1 MVAHDSGG
9 IRIQTIDED
18 LSHFVKEMSELDNTL
33 TVIFADHGNAYTDF
47 VYRET
52 DGRYEMFHPSM
63 FMVIPKG
70 VKDYIGDEEMRN
82 LRQNQMRLFTL
93 VDFNKMLLYFA
104 RKYVDPPSDKNLNRG
119 LAEIIPNNRSC
130 DELPLVMPNL
140 CICQNFHSEVKND
153 SSLLG
158 YLEFAVGQ
166 LNNMITNSSSS
177 YACKRLVPLWFE
189 NVRKKKDGEFV
200 LTNFDIFISP
210 GLGSSNNIEI
220 VNVVI
225 KSIESESVK
234 NFAMELVGWDRISK
248 FGSYRKC
255 SDADLEFRLC
265 VCDLKN
271 LIEGQKFQSLYNNS
285 RTSSEFS
292 LLPYVAEEKVMVLKD
307 SRLLLIT
314 RTLKELDDDKTLLLV
329 SVTFEVVSV
338 STQGYFV
345 EVDINSVSNLKP
357 TVNSTCHGNVRN
369 ASVTYLCTYSRIRA
383 ERKASFTYS
392 ANFKEIST

>member
-18 LSHFVKEMSELDNTL
+18 LSHFVKEMSELNNTL

-104 RKYVDPPSDKNLNRG
+104 RKYADPPSDKNLNRG

-200 LTNFDIFISP
+200 LTTFDIFISP
-210 GLGSSNNIEI
+210 GLGSSNNIET

-255 SDADLEFRLC
+255 SDADQQFRLC
-265 VCDLKN
+265 ICDLKN
-271 LIEGQKFQSLYNNS
+271 SIKKSKFQSRYNNL
-285 RTSSEFS
+285 RTSSGFN
-292 LLPYVAEEKVMVLKD
+292 LLPYVAKEEVIVMKKQ
-307 SRLLLIT
+307 RLLLIV
-314 RTLKELDDDKTLLLV
+314 RTLSEHEKDKDLMLV
-329 SVTFEVVSV
+329 SVSFEAVSV
-338 STQGYFV
+338 STHGYFV
-345 EVDINSVSNLKP
+345 KVVINSLDNLKP
-357 TVNSTCHGNVRN
+357 SVNSACHGNVRN
-369 ASVTYLCTYSRIRA
+369 NSVIYLCTCSRIVYD
-383 ERKASFTYS
+383 ESASLSYS
-392 ANFKEIST
+392 AFFIEL